1 MLLEAKCR
9 KCRAVGE
16 KLFLKGER
24 CYSPKCN
31 ILRKPYRPGMHRKAK
46 FHANVSEYSRQL
58 VEKQKVKL
66 SYGINERQLRRYF
79 KESSHKKGSTMDI
92 LIKKLE
98 MRLDN
103 IVFRLGFASSRSI
116 ARQLVTHGHF
126 SVNNRPV
133 RTPSLELQVGD
144 VIKIRPHSAE
154 RAVFQEIKNRLKKY
168 QPPAFLVLDVEKLE
182 GQIKS
187 GPSPS
192 ELKVPFNMS
201 LVVEFY
207 SK

>member
-31 ILRKPYRPGMHRKAK
+31 LLRKPYRPGMHRKAK
-46 FHANVSEYSRQL
+46 FHANVSEYGRQL

-79 KESSHKKGSTMDI
+79 RESAHKKGSTMDI

-116 ARQLVTHGHF
+116 ARQLVNHGHF

-133 RTPSLELQVGD
+133 RTPSLGLKVGD

-154 RAVFQEIKNRLKKY
+154 RTVFQEIKNRLKKY
-168 QPPAFLVLDVEKLE
+168 QPPAFLVLDAEKLE
-182 GQIKS
+182 GQVKS
-187 GPSPS
+187 EPSPT
-192 ELKVPFNMS
+192 ELEAPFNMS
-201 LVVEFY
+201 LIVEFY